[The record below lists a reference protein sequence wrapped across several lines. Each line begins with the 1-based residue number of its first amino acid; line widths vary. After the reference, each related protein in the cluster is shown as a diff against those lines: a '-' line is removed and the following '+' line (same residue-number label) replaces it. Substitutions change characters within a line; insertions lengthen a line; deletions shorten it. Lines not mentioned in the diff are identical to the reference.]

1 MILGSVQSISTSV
14 TRESA
19 EDEAWDNHSLSQH
32 PIWRRSGGGIPER
45 KNVAPRDTVAVLVRV
60 NIVSQKLRFYL
71 DTVSLDSMNA

>member
-32 PIWRRSGGGIPER
+32 PIWHRSGGRIPER

-60 NIVSQKLRFYL
+60 NIVSQQLRLYL
-71 DTVSLDSMNA
+71 FQYIWIR